1 VGETYVPVC
10 LPGFNSTAFVHAY
23 VSCLDEAHGVF
34 LALVSGAADAF
45 HRLAG
50 ALVFGGARP

>member
-1 VGETYVPVC
+1 MPVC